1 MFEQF
6 IKRENDIF
14 DILQLFLDNN
24 LNFILIGGYAVS
36 AFKHRFSIDA
46 DIVIKSEDYGKFEIL
61 LKENDFEKI
70 ISKELKNIY
79 SSKFVRFQKKK
90 ELTISVDLMIDGVGI
105 RQIESAIGFDKI
117 NKNSIK
123 KKIKGLEKEIIV
135 KIPIKELLIAMKL
148 QSGRA
153 TDFRDIIALSENIDI
168 NKIKE
173 FLNNNKKV
181 LNNIKELISLIDKK
195 EFIDSFK
202 GVFMEKKFDINLKN
216 IKKLEEIYLK

>member
-6 IKRENDIF
+6 VERENDIF

-36 AFKHRFSIDA
+36 AFKHRFSMDA
-46 DIVIKSEDYGKFEIL
+46 DIVIKSEDYEKFERL
-61 LKENDFEKI
+61 LRENDFKKI
-70 ISKELKNIY
+70 ISKELNNIY

-90 ELTISVDLMIDGVGI
+90 ELTVSVDLMIDGVGI
-105 RQIESAIGFDKI
+105 RQIESVIGFDKI

-123 KKIKGLEKEIIV
+123 KKIKGLKKEITA
-135 KIPIKELLIAMKL
+135 KIPTKELLIAMKL

-153 TDFRDIIALSENIDI
+153 TDFRDIIALSKNIDI

-173 FLNNNKKV
+173 FLNENKKA
-181 LNNIKELISLIDKK
+181 LNNIKELISLTDKK

-202 GVFMEKKFDINLKN
+202 GVFMEKKFDIDLKN
-216 IKKLEEIYLK
+216 IKRLKKVYLK